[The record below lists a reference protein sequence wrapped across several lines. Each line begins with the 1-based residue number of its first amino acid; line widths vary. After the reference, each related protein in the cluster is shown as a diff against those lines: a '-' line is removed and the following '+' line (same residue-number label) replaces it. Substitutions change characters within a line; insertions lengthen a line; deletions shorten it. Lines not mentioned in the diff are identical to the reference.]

1 MNASTSFSE
10 ARKRSWILA
19 VHPRK
24 YSLLHMIV
32 NRSPHRPLPL
42 WLRVRR
48 SCPSWPHLLLGL
60 SAGWLIFA
68 AQPAWG
74 GPSDIAVRMRCPVLS
89 GVSAAEFEA
98 RAKVDLSARS
108 TRGGELDVV
117 CDDLSARIRWRERG
131 GAWFARSMPPT
142 STPATLVDALLVA
155 SKELVE
161 EASRFDK
168 AASGAAGEGPKGAV
182 DATTPSALDLA
193 DPAEIERAPGE
204 PGDASRTGKRPRDR
218 ATPPEETVSSS
229 DRPLAE
235 PAAPAAWAF
244 GVSAGTQAGLFSLRG
259 TGIVGPSVG
268 VFVELPAGFVTSL
281 VGEYDVAIGAGDVVS
296 VRVASLAAVI
306 AARFGPARAF
316 EVGVG
321 GLAGSV
327 FVSSDAPYQPTSLA
341 QGFWGAIVRGRYA
354 LRKDAW
360 RFAFGPDARFHGFQP
375 EIAVEHA
382 TVWGV
387 PAVSVGLAL
396 EVSRELFGSR

>member
-1 MNASTSFSE
+1 
-10 ARKRSWILA
+10 
-19 VHPRK
+19 V
-24 YSLLHMIV
+24 
-32 NRSPHRPLPL
+32 
-42 WLRVRR
+42 
-48 SCPSWPHLLLGL
+48 
-60 SAGWLIFA
+60 
-68 AQPAWG
+68 
-74 GPSDIAVRMRCPVLS
+74 RCPVLS

-117 CDDLSARIRWRERG
+117 CDDLSARIRWRERA

-168 AASGAAGEGPKGAV
+168 AASSATGEEPKGTV
-182 DATTPSALDLA
+182 DEAPPSTLDPADLA
-193 DPAEIERAPGE
+193 ESERAPPE
-204 PGDASRTGKRPRDR
+204 AGDGRAKPEAGDESPTGKRSRDR
-218 ATPPEETVSSS
+218 ATPSEKNISSS
-229 DRPLAE
+229 AGPVAE
-235 PAAPAAWAF
+235 PAGPGAWAF
-244 GVSAGTQAGLFSLRG
+244 GVSAGTQAELFSLRG

-268 VFVELPAGFVTSL
+268 AFVELPAGFVASL
-281 VGEYDVAIGAGDVVS
+281 VGEYDVAFGTGDVVS
-296 VRVASLAAVI
+296 VRVASVAAVI
-306 AARFGPARAF
+306 AARFGSARAF
-316 EVGVG
+316 ELGVG
-321 GLAGSV
+321 GLAGGV
-327 FVSSDAPYQPTSLA
+327 FASSDAPYQPASLA

-387 PAVSVGLAL
+387 PVVSVGLAL
-396 EVSRELFGSR
+396 EVSRELYESR